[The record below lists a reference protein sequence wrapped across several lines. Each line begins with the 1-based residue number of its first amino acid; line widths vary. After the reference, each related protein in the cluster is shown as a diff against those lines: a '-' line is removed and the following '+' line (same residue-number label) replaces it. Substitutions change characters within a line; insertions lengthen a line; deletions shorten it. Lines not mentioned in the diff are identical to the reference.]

1 MIFDINKDNYE
12 IKRRKG
18 IRLSTIGWKE
28 EDFQKMMYE
37 NLDVLLPE
45 DELLL
50 IMQSRK
56 WQEEPD
62 LMAIDKNGDLYIFE
76 LKAWESQ
83 ESNLLQ
89 VLRYGQIFGQSTYAD
104 LNELYLKFFP
114 SSNSLL
120 QSLSEKFNTQLTEN
134 EINQKQKFILITNG
148 LDFKTR
154 STIKYWAEQGVSISS
169 WIYKIYGVNDHIL
182 IDFETYRK
190 TPNPY
195 EDIDEG
201 YYILN
206 TNIQGGEEDEIDML
220 NKQKAAAYFEP
231 WKYKIEQINKGDRVF
246 LYRSGVGIIAKGVG
260 TGVIDKLPYRGQEKW
275 KNEEYSTKLTKFKK
289 LTQPIRASEIKTI
302 SGVNYVFMQTMFSI
316 DKETGEK
323 LWKKE

>member
-1 MIFDINKDNYE
+1 MILDLNKEEYQIN
-12 IKRRKG
+12 RKKG
-18 IRLSTIGWKE
+18 VHLSNIGWKE

-62 LMAIDKNGDLYIFE
+62 LMAIDKNGDLFIFE

-83 ESNLLQ
+83 DTNLLQ
-89 VLRYGQIFGQSTYAD
+89 VLRYGQIFGQYTYSD
-104 LNELYLKFFP
+104 LNEIFLKFYP
-114 SSNSLL
+114 SSQGLLRTLNEKYNSNLKE
-120 QSLSEKFNTQLTEN
+120 SD
-134 EINQKQKFILITNG
+134 INQKQRFILITNG

-154 STIKYWAEQGVSISS
+154 AAIQYWSGQGINISS
-169 WIYKIYGVNDHIL
+169 WIYKVYKTETEIL
-182 IDFETYRK
+182 LDFDIFRK
-190 TPNPY
+190 SPNPY

-206 TNIQGGEEDEIDML
+206 TNIQSGEIDEKDML
-220 NKQKAAAYFEP
+220 TYQKAAAYLEP
-231 WKYKIEQINKGDRVF
+231 WKHKIEHINKGDRVF
-246 LYRSGVGIIAKGVG
+246 LYRSGSGIIAKGIASG
-260 TGVIDKLPYRGQEKW
+260 QITKSAYRNNPAYPDGEYAMKLEHFKILEK
-275 KNEEYSTKLTKFKK
+275 
-289 LTQPIRASEIKTI
+289 PIRASEIKSI

-323 LWKKE
+323 LWTKK